1 MGFIFDGVSSSEMG
15 IPSRMSVQNRIPDIR
30 NNTDKLAGRHGI
42 MDFGET
48 ISERKIEITCL
59 IPPGLNDHQ
68 LLDKKDSI
76 VGYIKNQAEIRIDNK
91 AYKIKTVTDNKEH
104 GSAKT
109 THVYAEELYYDL
121 ARAARLEST
130 VFDTAKAVTPMKF
143 ALQNMVWDIGTIE
156 INSAKSFES
165 TEENPLAL
173 LQLIADIYHGEL
185 VFDSIRKTVSLL
197 KKTGRDR
204 GILFHFRKNMKSIQ
218 RVVSTSSLIT
228 KLYAAGKGG
237 MTFASINDGKSY
249 VEDYSYTDEILVGSL
264 DCSNFTDASDML
276 SYAKMRVADYCKPN
290 YSYKL
295 SVLYLSGL
303 TGYAHETYGLGDTVR
318 VMDEELELDIT
329 TRIVRMEKNI
339 QEPWNT
345 VVELSTTIGTLSLEN
360 DASVQEAID
369 SVIKSF
375 IAPRLIQATI
385 NTQKGEV
392 NAMYELG
399 VPVKYIYRETE
410 DGIVFTHPDGQ
421 ICEIKV
427 I

>member
-1 MGFIFDGVSSSEMG
+1 M
-15 IPSRMSVQNRIPDIR
+15 
-30 NNTDKLAGRHGI
+30 
-42 MDFGET
+42 
-48 ISERKIEITCL
+48 
-59 IPPGLNDHQ
+59 
-68 LLDKKDSI
+68 
-76 VGYIKNQAEIRIDNK
+76 
-91 AYKIKTVTDNKEH
+91 TDNKEH

-143 ALQNMVWDIGTIE
+143 ALQNTVWDIWTIE

-228 KLYAAGKGG
+228 KLYAAGK
-237 MTFASINDGKSY
+237 
-249 VEDYSYTDEILVGSL
+249 DEIRVGAL
-264 DCSNFTDASDML
+264 DCSNFTDVSDMI

-303 TGYAHETYGLGDTVR
+303 TGYEHEIYGLGDTVR

-360 DASVQEAID
+360 DVSVQEAID

-399 VPVKYIYRETE
+399 VPVKYTYRETE

>member
-1 MGFIFDGVSSSEMG
+1 M
-15 IPSRMSVQNRIPDIR
+15 
-30 NNTDKLAGRHGI
+30 NTDKIPVLYEKEKPQAVFTKAFNVI
-42 MDFGET
+42 T
-48 ISERKIEITCL
+48 VSEVNAESYLEFDLYFTDRKRT
-59 IPPGLNDHQ
+59 
-68 LLDKKDSI
+68 
-76 VGYIKNQAEIRIDNK
+76 YIKNQAEIRIEGK

-121 ARAARLEST
+121 ARAARIEST
-130 VFDTAKAVTPMKF
+130 VFDTSKAATPMKY
-143 ALQNMVWDIGTIE
+143 ALQNTVWNIGTIG
-156 INSAKSFES
+156 ITSAKSFES

-185 VFDSIRKTVSLL
+185 IFDSIKKTVSLL
-197 KKTGRDR
+197 KKTGTDR

-228 KLYAAGKGG
+228 KLYATGKDG
-237 MTFASINDGKSY
+237 MTFASINDGKAY
-249 VEDYSYTDEILVGSL
+249 VENYSYTDEVLVGTL
-264 DCSNFTDASDML
+264 DCSNFTEASDML
-276 SYAKMRVADYCKPN
+276 SYAKMRIADYSKPN

-295 SVLYLSGL
+295 SVLYLSEIA
-303 TGYAHETYGLGDTVR
+303 GYEHEVYELGDTVR
-318 VMDEELELDIT
+318 VMDEELGLDIM

-345 VVELSTTIGTLSLEN
+345 VVELSTTIGTLSFEN
-360 DASVQEAID
+360 DASIQEAID

-385 NTQKGEV
+385 HTQKGEV
-392 NAMYELG
+392 NEMYELG
-399 VPVKYIYRETE
+399 VPVKYTYRETE

-421 ICEIKV
+421 TCEIKV